1 MLAVPAAT
9 TPAVA
14 SPAVAAGVTAAV
26 SGGLVAAAT
35 AGSVAAMVVVVLA
48 VQLVAVAWWQLL
60 VAPAYRQGTIALGA
74 GVALAGDLL
83 VATREGSSIS
93 PLAGTLGVAFVIAL
107 GLQLFRRDGR
117 AGLTAS
123 LASSVAAAG
132 LVACGAC
139 LIGLREGRGGA
150 ASALV
155 IGAALAVAL
164 VVARLVDV
172 VLPQPAAVPGVRR
185 GVGGLVLGLGAGIG
199 VALAIGGPAATIT
212 ARQAALL
219 GLAVVGV
226 GLVVDLAVSIA
237 ASRRVESSAGSSPYP
252 AALFGPLLA
261 LLLAAPLGYV
271 VSRVLLG

>member
-1 MLAVPAAT
+1 MLAVPAAP
-9 TPAVA
+9 TPTVA
-14 SPAVAAGVTAAV
+14 SPAAAAGVTAAL
-26 SGGLVAAAT
+26 SGGLVAAAA
-35 AGSVAAMVVVVLA
+35 AGGVAAMVMVVLA
-48 VQLVAVAWWQLL
+48 AQLAAVAWWQRL
-60 VAPAYRQGTIALGA
+60 VAPAHRSGTIAVGV
-74 GVALAGDLL
+74 GVAIAGDLL

-93 PLAGTLGVAFVIAL
+93 PVAGTLGVAFVVAL
-107 GLQLFRRDGR
+107 SVQLARRDGR
-117 AGLTAS
+117 DGLTAS

-150 ASALV
+150 SSAVVVGAS
-155 IGAALAVAL
+155 LAVAL
-164 VVARLVDV
+164 VVTRLVDL

-199 VALAIGGPAATIT
+199 VALAIGGPAGTIT

-226 GLVVDLAVSIA
+226 ALVADLAVSIA
-237 ASRRVESSAGSSPYP
+237 LSRPEASSTGAPAYLSAQ
-252 AALFGPLLA
+252 FGPLLA
-261 LLLAAPLGYV
+261 LLLASPLGYV